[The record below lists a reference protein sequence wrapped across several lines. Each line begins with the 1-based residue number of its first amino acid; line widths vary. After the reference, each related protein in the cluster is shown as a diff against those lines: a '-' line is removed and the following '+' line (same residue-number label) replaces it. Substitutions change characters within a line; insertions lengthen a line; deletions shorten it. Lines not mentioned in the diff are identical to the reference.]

1 MGGEGNVVASNKPGK
16 PGLESLFNSFHV
28 SRSIKTLF

>member
-1 MGGEGNVVASNKPGK
+1 MEGEGNVVANNQPGK